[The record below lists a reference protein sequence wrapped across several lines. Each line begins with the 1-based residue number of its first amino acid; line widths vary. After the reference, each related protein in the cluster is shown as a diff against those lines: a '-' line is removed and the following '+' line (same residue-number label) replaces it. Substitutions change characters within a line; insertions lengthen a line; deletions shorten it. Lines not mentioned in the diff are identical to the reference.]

1 METEST
7 RRNSAYSGQRIERIV
22 FWSGLLALTL
32 LPLVVIAS
40 VRFPPLVDYPVHLT
54 LFQAV
59 AETSDSDFSCGESL
73 KFDWFTPYSAVYLPA
88 RWLVPLITAE
98 GYAKSLIGWYFILTP
113 LSFIFLLHA
122 AGRPRNYALFIPL
135 MLFNFNFSWGFLPFL
150 AAIPLVFISLALII
164 RTGDSD
170 WRGWS
175 LLYSLAMLLI
185 FTMHL
190 FAWMIA
196 LLLSCAAALATPR
209 SQRLRAIG
217 ACVIANLPA
226 GILFFIW
233 RSHLTFSGADEVF
246 LSKKLQ
252 IPSPWIKLK
261 YFPDFVISGDPG
273 WGARYVFFAMAGIA
287 IVYMILSVRGKRTV
301 TIRCGIIVFCMVLAY
316 FLCPYSSLT
325 AVWLFNRLAFFV
337 AAASL
342 LLLPTHTRK
351 RVYADGVL
359 ILAGLSLNIHM
370 ADLYYRFDAEASPAF
385 DCISHAT
392 RPERLACIMTDTR
405 SRFTDHSV
413 YDHIDQFAQV
423 MGKGCVINPFA
434 LLSHMPIQYPPDS
447 IDEKDRMQIRPG
459 RLPDADQIGY
469 FDAFLVRVTGPE
481 MIEEIARSVSSR
493 GAQPT
498 IRHQSARWVLLGK
511 QEVLR

>member
-7 RRNSAYSGQRIERIV
+7 RRNSAYTGQRIERIV
-22 FWSGLLALTL
+22 FWSGLIALTL

-59 AETSDSDFSCGESL
+59 AESSDSNFACGESL
-73 KFDWFTPYSAVYLPA
+73 QFDWFTPYSAVYVPA
-88 RWLVPLITAE
+88 RWLVPLITAQ
-98 GYAKSLIGWYFILTP
+98 GYAKALIGWYFILTP
-113 LSFIFLLHA
+113 LSFIFLLRA

-150 AAIPLVFISLALII
+150 AAIPLVFISLALFI
-164 RTGDSD
+164 RAGGAG

-175 LLYSLAMLLI
+175 LLYCLAMLLT

-196 LLLSCAAALATPR
+196 LMLSCAAVLAIPR
-209 SQRLRAIG
+209 SQRLRGIG
-217 ACVIANLPA
+217 ACVLANLPA
-226 GILFFIW
+226 GVLFFIW

-252 IPSPWIKLK
+252 IPSPWIKLR

-273 WGARYVFFAMAGIA
+273 RGARYAFFAMVGLAL
-287 IVYMILSVRGKRTV
+287 VYVILSVRGKRTE
-301 TIRCGIIVFCMVLAY
+301 TIRCGIIAGCTLLAY

-342 LLLPTHTRK
+342 LLLPAQTRK

-385 DCISHAT
+385 QCMNHAT

-413 YDHIDQFAQV
+413 YDHIDQFAQSK
-423 MGKGCVINPFA
+423 GRGCVINPFA
-434 LLSHMPIQYPPDS
+434 LLSHMPIRYAPDS
-447 IDEKDRMQIRPG
+447 IGEMDRMRIRTG
-459 RLPDADQIGY
+459 RLPDAGQIQY
-469 FDAFLVRVTGPE
+469 FDVFLVRATGPE
-481 MIEEIARSVSSR
+481 TMEALERIMEGRGMSPVVRYRS
-493 GAQPT
+493 GP
-498 IRHQSARWVLLGK
+498 WVLLGK
-511 QEVLR
+511 QEALR